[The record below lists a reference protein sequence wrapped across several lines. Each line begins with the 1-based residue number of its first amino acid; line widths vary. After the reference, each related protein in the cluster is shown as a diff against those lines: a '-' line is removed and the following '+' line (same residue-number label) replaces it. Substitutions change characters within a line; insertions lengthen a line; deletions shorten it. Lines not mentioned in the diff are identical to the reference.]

1 MAERHP
7 REAALRRVH
16 GPGALFAA
24 AYGNVGSS
32 IYYALGLVAFYA
44 LGLTPVTFVIAGA
57 IFAFTAATYVEATV
71 LYPEA
76 GGSSSF
82 ARRAFNEFASFL
94 AGWAQMLTYI
104 VTIAISAFFVPHYL
118 AVFWEPLGHGPG
130 DVIFG
135 IALVALLAAL
145 NVKGTEESA
154 RLNLVLAV
162 ADLLTQIVLVAI
174 GLFLVFNPELLVD
187 QVELGTV
194 PSWGDFAL
202 GIAVGMVAYT
212 GIETIS
218 NMSEEAR
225 DSWRTVPQGT
235 ALVVIAVVGL
245 YALLPMIALSAMPVT
260 AAADGG
266 FTTELA
272 TTFKDDPVLGI
283 VENIGLSAGLTDVLR
298 IYVGVLAAVILLIAT
313 NAALIGLSRLTFS
326 MGQHR
331 QLPEMLRAIHPRFK
345 TPYIAIIVFSI
356 VAAVVMAPGET
367 NFLGAIYAF
376 GATLSFTVAHVSV
389 IRLRKLRPLAERPQT
404 PDGTPMWRSPGNV
417 RMFGFD
423 VPVLAVLGGLG
434 TSGAFVVA
442 MVLDPIV
449 LVTGGGWMIVGTLLY
464 VGYRR
469 YKQLPLAETVMVES
483 LTPLG
488 VEEVEYRSVLVA
500 FADDDP
506 FSEEAVATAKA
517 LAARR
522 RRAIHVLTLVT
533 VPANLPLDAELN
545 GGELGA
551 RTKIEQAKL
560 ICGQRVSASIE
571 HIRMGQAGKAIVDE
585 AKAINAAAIV
595 MPLRYRNGSRRC
607 TGRPCRPCS
616 RSGHAGS
623 SFPPIRLTTPTD
635 RASEGSNEPRAAAR

>member
-16 GPGALFAA
+16 GSSALFAA

-44 LGLTPVTFVIAGA
+44 LGLTPVTFVIAGV

-135 IALVALLAAL
+135 IGLVALLALL
-145 NVKGTEESA
+145 NIKGTEESA

-162 ADLLTQIVLVAI
+162 ADLATQIVLVAI
-174 GLFLVFNPELLVD
+174 GLFLVFNPDLLVN
-187 QVELGTV
+187 QVELGSAPT
-194 PSWGDFAL
+194 WGDFAL

-225 DSWRTVPQGT
+225 ESWRTVPRGT
-235 ALVVIAVVGL
+235 GLVVVAVVGL

-260 AAADGG
+260 QGADGG

-298 IYVGVLAAVILLIAT
+298 VYVGVLAAVILLIAT

-356 VAAVVMAPGET
+356 VAAIVMAPGET

-376 GATLSFTVAHVSV
+376 GATLSFTVAHVSL
-389 IRLRKLRPLAERPQT
+389 IWLRKLRPLAERPKA
-404 PDGTPMWRSPGNV
+404 PDGTPLWHSPGTLRV
-417 RMFGFD
+417 FGFD
-423 VPVLAVLGGLG
+423 LPVLAVLGGLG
-434 TSGAFVVA
+434 TFGAFVVA
-442 MVLDPIV
+442 MVLDPVV
-449 LVTGGGWMIVGTLLY
+449 LATGGGWMIAGTLLY
-464 VGYRR
+464 IGYRR
-469 YKQLPLAETVMVES
+469 FKGLPLTETIKVET

-488 VEEVEYRSVLVA
+488 VEEVEYQSILVA
-500 FADDDP
+500 FSDEDP
-506 FSEEAVATAKA
+506 FSEETVATAKA

-522 RRAIHVLTLVT
+522 RRAIHVLSLVT
-533 VPANLPLDAELN
+533 VPANLPLDAQLD
-545 GGELGA
+545 GRELGA
-551 RTKIEQAKL
+551 KTKLEQAKL
-560 ICGQRVSASIE
+560 IGGQRVSGHLE
-571 HIRMGQAGKAIVDE
+571 HVRLGQAGKAIVEE

-595 MPLRYRNGSRRC
+595 MPLRYRGGEPLYGK
-607 TGRPCRPCS
+607 TLQTVLAKRPCRVIIAANP
-616 RSGHAGS
+616 A
-623 SFPPIRLTTPTD
+623 
-635 RASEGSNEPRAAAR
+635 EAAA

>member
-44 LGLTPVTFVIAGA
+44 LGLTPVTFMIAGA

-130 DVIFG
+130 DVFFG
-135 IALVALLAAL
+135 IGLVALLALL
-145 NVKGTEESA
+145 NIKGTEESA
-154 RLNLVLAV
+154 RLNLVLAI
-162 ADLLTQIVLVAI
+162 ADLATQIVLVGI
-174 GLFLVFNPELLVD
+174 GLVLVFNPDLLVNQID
-187 QVELGTV
+187 LGTA
-194 PSWGDFAL
+194 PSWGNFAL

-225 DSWRTVPQGT
+225 ESWRTVPRGT
-235 ALVVIAVVGL
+235 GYVVIAVVGL

-260 AAADGG
+260 QGADGG

-283 VENIGLSAGLTDVLR
+283 VENIGLSSGLTDVLR
-298 IYVGVLAAVILLIAT
+298 IYVGILAAVILLIAT
-313 NAALIGLSRLTFS
+313 NAALIGISRLTFS

-331 QLPEMLRAIHPRFK
+331 QLPEMLRSIHPKFK

-356 VAAVVMAPGET
+356 VAIVVMAPGET
-367 NFLGAIYAF
+367 NFLGTIYAF
-376 GATLSFTVAHVSV
+376 GATLSFTVAHISV
-389 IRLRKLRPLAERPQT
+389 IRLRKLRPLAERPLT
-404 PDGTPMWRSPGNV
+404 PDGTPMWHSPGTL
-417 RMFGFD
+417 RLFGLD
-423 VPVLAVLGGLG
+423 VPILAVLGGIG
-434 TSGAFVVA
+434 TFGAFVVA
-442 MVLDPIV
+442 MVLDPVV
-449 LVTGGGWMIVGTLLY
+449 LATGGGWMIAGTLLY
-464 VGYRR
+464 IGYRR
-469 YKQLPLAETVMVES
+469 YKQLPLTETVMVES

-500 FADDDP
+500 FDEDDP
-506 FSEEAVATAKA
+506 FSEETVATAKA

-522 RRAIHVLTLVT
+522 RRAIHVLSLVT
-533 VPANLPLDAELN
+533 VPANLPLDAELD
-545 GGELGA
+545 GREEDA
-551 RTKIEQAKL
+551 RSKLEQAKL
-560 ICGQRVSASIE
+560 ICGQRVSGSIE
-571 HIRMGQAGKAIVDE
+571 HIRMGQAGQAIVEE

-595 MPLRYRNGSRRC
+595 MPLRYRGGGPLYGK
-607 TGRPCRPCS
+607 TLQTVLAKRPCRVIIAANPL
-616 RSGHAGS
+616 HAVDAPVVGAMS
-623 SFPPIRLTTPTD
+623 
-635 RASEGSNEPRAAAR
+635 

>member
-32 IYYALGLVAFYA
+32 IYYALGLVALYA
-44 LGLTPVTFVIAGA
+44 LGLTPVTFIIAGL

-82 ARRAFNEFASFL
+82 ARHAFNEFASFL

-104 VTIAISAFFVPHYL
+104 VTAAISAFFVPHYL

-130 DVIFG
+130 DVFFG
-135 IALVALLAAL
+135 IGLLICLAAL

-154 RLNLVLAV
+154 RLNFVLAIADLATQAVLVVIGCVLVLDP
-162 ADLLTQIVLVAI
+162 DLLV
-174 GLFLVFNPELLVD
+174 N
-187 QVELGTV
+187 QVQLGTV

-225 DSWRTVPQGT
+225 APNRSIPRGT
-235 ALVVIAVVGL
+235 GAVVLAVVGI
-245 YALLPMIALSAMPVT
+245 YAFLPAIALSAMPVT
-260 AAADGG
+260 PDAAGN
-266 FTTELA
+266 FTTELG
-272 TTFKDDPVLGI
+272 TTFADDPVLGI
-283 VENIGLSAGLTDVLR
+283 VENLGLSAGLTDVLR
-298 IYVGVLAAVILLIAT
+298 VYVGILAAVILLIAT

-331 QLPEMLRAIHPRFK
+331 QLPEILRAIHPRFK
-345 TPYIAIIVFSI
+345 TPYVAIIVFTG
-356 VAAVVMAPGET
+356 VAAVVMAPGKT
-367 NFLGAIYAF
+367 AFLGTIYAF

-389 IRLRKLRPLAERPQT
+389 IKLRKMRPLSERPVGREGER
-404 PDGTPMWRSPGNV
+404 PWRPPGSV
-417 RMFGFD
+417 RMFGVD
-423 VPVLAVLGGLG
+423 VPLTAVIGGIG
-434 TSGAFVVA
+434 TFGAFVVA
-442 MVLDPIV
+442 MVLDPVV
-449 LVTGGGWMIVGTLLY
+449 LATGGGWMIAGTLLY
-464 VGYRR
+464 IAYRR
-469 YKQLPLAETVMVES
+469 YKGLPLRQTVKVDA

-500 FADDDP
+500 FDEDDP
-506 FSEEAVATAKA
+506 FSAEAVTTAKS

-522 RRAIHVLTLVT
+522 RRAIHILSLVE
-533 VPANLPLDAELN
+533 VPSNLPLDAELP
-545 GGELGA
+545 EQEAAA

-560 ICGQRVSASIE
+560 ICGQRVSGSIV
-571 HIRMGQAGKAIVDE
+571 HVRLGGAGQAIVDE
-585 AKAINAAAIV
+585 AKQINAAAIV
-595 MPLRYRNGSRRC
+595 MPLRYRGGAPLYGK
-607 TGRPCRPCS
+607 TLQTVLAKRPCRVIVSADPRES
-616 RSGHAGS
+616 TEGQPTVRRMEVASG
-623 SFPPIRLTTPTD
+623 
-635 RASEGSNEPRAAAR
+635 

>member
-16 GPGALFAA
+16 GSGALFAA

-130 DVIFG
+130 DVFFG
-135 IALVALLAAL
+135 IGLVALLAVL
-145 NVKGTEESA
+145 NIRGTEESA
-154 RLNLVLAV
+154 RLNLVLAI
-162 ADLLTQIVLVAI
+162 ADLATQIVLVAI
-174 GLFLVFNPELLVD
+174 GLFLVFNPDLLVN
-187 QVELGTV
+187 QVEFGTA
-194 PSWGDFAL
+194 PTWGDFAL

-235 ALVVIAVVGL
+235 ALTVIAVVGL

-260 AAADGG
+260 QGADGG

-331 QLPEMLRAIHPRFK
+331 QLPEMLRSIHPRFK

-356 VAAVVMAPGET
+356 VAALVMAPGET

-376 GATLSFTVAHVSV
+376 GATLSFTVAHVSL

-404 PDGTPMWRSPGNV
+404 PDGAPLWRSPGNV
-417 RMFGFD
+417 RLFGID

-434 TSGAFVVA
+434 TFGAFVVA
-442 MVLDPIV
+442 MVLDPVV
-449 LVTGGGWMIVGTLLY
+449 LVTGGGWMLAGTLLY

-469 YKQLPLAETVMVES
+469 YKQLPLTETVMVES

-488 VEEVEYRSVLVA
+488 VEEVEYRSILVA
-500 FADDDP
+500 FEDDDS
-506 FSEEAVATAKA
+506 FSEETVATAKT

-522 RRAIHVLTLVT
+522 GRAIHVFALVE
-533 VPANLPLDAELN
+533 VPANLPLDAP
-545 GGELGA
+545 
-551 RTKIEQAKL
+551 IEQAKQRAKAKLERSKL
-560 ICGQRVSASIE
+560 ICGRRVSGSIE
-571 HIRMGQAGKAIVDE
+571 HVRSGQAGKAIVEE

-595 MPLRYRNGSRRC
+595 MPLRYRAGAPLYGK
-607 TGRPCRPCS
+607 TMQTVLAKRPCRVIIAANPAEAADGGGP
-616 RSGHAGS
+616 RRPAAGV
-623 SFPPIRLTTPTD
+623 D
-635 RASEGSNEPRAAAR
+635 A